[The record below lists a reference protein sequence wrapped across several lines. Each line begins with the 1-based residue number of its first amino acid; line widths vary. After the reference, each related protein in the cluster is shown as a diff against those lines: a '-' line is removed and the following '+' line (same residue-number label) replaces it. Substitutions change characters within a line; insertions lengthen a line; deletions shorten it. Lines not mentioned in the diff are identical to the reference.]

1 LAASSITCWVVTS
14 GVGCFGEARV
24 SGRHLSK
31 CDSVSQ
37 SLLSS
42 SGEKEEDREEDAE
55 EDAEK
60 AGEQLGDVV
69 RRCPACLVGALV
81 TRCLLNGL

>member
-55 EDAEK
+55 K